1 MAFWEGI
8 YPRNLVLGR
17 EGLLIE
23 AEVRKG
29 SEGGKQ
35 EGKKGET
42 GRKRRELETW
52 FVQGGK
58 RNFSFPTHQLTTNIK
73 REK

>member
-1 MAFWEGI
+1 MAFWERI
-8 YPRNLVLGR
+8 YPQNLVLGR
-17 EGLLIE
+17 EGLLIK
-23 AEVRKG
+23 AELRKG
-29 SEGGKQ
+29 SESEKK
-35 EGKKGET
+35 EGKKGQIR
-42 GRKRRELETW
+42 RKRRELETW